1 MFALDGFVPV
11 GCNAVCARVA
21 TLLGVTALEA
31 SQFTERSLPTKIS
44 AFPTPA
50 KASFPWP
57 TRDQTRCVVIHVVFR
72 RRILTLHV
80 VFGTLNCW
88 RIISIPW
95 QTHNKAFLTLFFFDI
110 QTISLPPVLQNG
122 SQCEFCMRVFFFI
135 LIFSSLYGAFYDI
148 FLTYLN
154 QFIVLHLFCS

>member
-1 MFALDGFVPV
+1 MFALDGFVLV

-44 AFPTPA
+44 AFPTQE

-57 TRDQTRCVVIHVVFR
+57 TRDQTRCVVLHVVFR
-72 RRILTLHV
+72 RRILNL

-88 RIISIPW
+88 RINSIPC
-95 QTHNKAFLTLFFFDI
+95 QTHNKAITNSFLFLTFKLYHFLLFYRTAVSVSFA
-110 QTISLPPVLQNG
+110 
-122 SQCEFCMRVFFFI
+122 CMS
-135 LIFSSLYGAFYDI
+135 SSLHGAFYDI
-148 FLTYLN
+148 SLTYLN